1 MPRVVCVYFPDLP
14 TDRIRRHGEG
24 TVPVDQPLVVISKSG
39 SKRWVSAADTAAR
52 KLGLKLGMPASKA
65 QAVVANLKMIDADP
79 AADAAALERLALWA
93 LRQYSPV
100 VAVDG
105 ADGIVMDTEGADHL
119 QGGEALLIS
128 GPVSYTHL
136 TLPTNREV

>member
-1 MPRVVCVYFPDLP
+1 MPRVVCVYFPYLP
-14 TDRIRRHGEG
+14 TDRIRRHGEE
-24 TVPVDQPLVVISKSG
+24 TVPTDQLLVVISKSG

-105 ADGIVMDTEGADHL
+105 TDGIVMDTEGA
-119 QGGEALLIS
+119 AAKPS
-128 GPVSYTHL
+128 
-136 TLPTNREV
+136 